1 MDRSMEAGTPTLFR
15 PIPNEYGTLDD
26 PQEIEF
32 ALLRCDGGIFTYDEQ
47 IKIET
52 WLTAPRLSTPLYFV
66 RNGNKSI
73 TGPTPYY
80 YGVFTKTEWIPG
92 GKGFIAVKLTFKPTT
107 VYPFMK
113 TTQRISLKGDKSKK
127 ISISKVNLDEYL
139 YPVIVIKNNSGD
151 FSVQNTS
158 VGDQAMEL
166 TGISA
171 YDNVVIDCKNCII
184 TGDERALSFT
194 EVGWL
199 TPADIVWLRLCQG
212 KNELELEGNGEV
224 TITYEVPYKKVG
236 GWFE

>member
-1 MDRSMEAGTPTLFR
+1 MAGFIYNGHSTEDYLPSNVTVAFYDGSPDGYGMDRSMEAGTPTLFR

-113 TTQRISLKGDKSKK
+113 TT
-127 ISISKVNLDEYL
+127 
-139 YPVIVIKNNSGD
+139 
-151 FSVQNTS
+151 
-158 VGDQAMEL
+158 
-166 TGISA
+166 
-171 YDNVVIDCKNCII
+171 
-184 TGDERALSFT
+184 
-194 EVGWL
+194 
-199 TPADIVWLRLCQG
+199 
-212 KNELELEGNGEV
+212 
-224 TITYEVPYKKVG
+224 
-236 GWFE
+236 